1 MSLYLV
7 IWIVICFFGI
17 KDFLFRAT
25 YKVKNREFKL
35 LLIILLVMLTLRFG
49 QGTDYFAY
57 RYIYNRLS
65 PDGFDTLNCHTNFLL
80 HAQQYSRCSV
90 LLDFVNISRLI
101 LHLF

>member
-1 MSLYLV
+1 
-7 IWIVICFFGI
+7 
-17 KDFLFRAT
+17 
-25 YKVKNREFKL
+25 
-35 LLIILLVMLTLRFG
+35 MLTLRFG

-65 PDGFDTLNCHTNFLL
+65 PDGFDFSIYSTVHGEIGYLILCNLFRYAKLPYEFLL